1 MARDVR
7 RELDV
12 ASEPAQRYARLIE
25 LLECEPIPEPRV
37 VAATFKEWFTKD
49 ANFKSY
55 FNALGAVR
63 VASLLKNVANALKA

>member
-1 MARDVR
+1 MLEGE
-7 RELDV
+7 RE
-12 ASEPAQRYARLIE
+12 ASARYAKLIA
-25 LLECEPIPEPRV
+25 LLEAEPIPEPRV

-49 ANFKSY
+49 AQFKAY